1 VKKPFPPHKSKPK
14 KSVNKAPVTGSKKA
28 RAITASVALKNS
40 FNPKISRIIETR
52 DCLQKEK
59 QAHRKFIW
67 KTIANACKFGNEL
80 TNDEEAWQQFC
91 ALDWGKLRGPKVDQ
105 RDQAIRFAMKFIF
118 AKGKKGEKRASFYY
132 NAVIGLVQ
140 QGLEGKALAKAIASA
155 GGLTKL
161 QSQKTGKS
169 KSREKLEGV
178 FENSEISDFVGELSA
193 DDHGK
198 RDLSGGDDDDDD
210 DGDSDD
216 AMYGRYQM
224 LLAKG
229 ENHDTDEGVI
239 MPEQADS
246 SVDMPFNLIF
256 PKRPSDLTSAKL
268 PVRVIIK
275 GHVVSFGKSSIFK
288 VDRHK
293 VKKPKI

>member
-1 VKKPFPPHKSKPK
+1 MKKPFPPHKSKPK
-14 KSVNKAPVTGSKKA
+14 KPVNKAPVTGSKKGKNA
-28 RAITASVALKNS
+28 RAITASVAFKNS
-40 FNPKISRIIETR
+40 SNPKISRIIETR
-52 DCLQKEK
+52 DSLQKEK
-59 QAHRKFIW
+59 HAHRKFIW
-67 KTIANACKFGNEL
+67 KTIADACIFGNEL

-91 ALDWGKLRGPKVDQ
+91 ALDWGKLRGPKVNQ

-155 GGLTKL
+155 GGLKKL
-161 QSQKTGKS
+161 QSQKPSKS

-178 FENSEISDFVGELSA
+178 FENSEISDFVG
-193 DDHGK
+193 
-198 RDLSGGDDDDDD
+198 DLSSSDDDDDD
-210 DGDSDD
+210 DDYGDSDD
-216 AMYGRYQM
+216 AMARRCEM
-224 LLAKG
+224 LIRKG
-229 ENHDTDEGVI
+229 EDNDGDDGT
-239 MPEQADS
+239 MPEQDNG
-246 SVDMPFNLIF
+246 SVEMPFTLIF
-256 PKRPSDLTSAKL
+256 PKSPSSLTRAKL
-268 PVRVIIK
+268 PARVVIK